1 MVGLQVLVHSA
12 GTLITFEVKR
22 FIDPLGARDLQTS
35 LFERGTL
42 RYLMPLPLQTSFR
55 FHDPSYQGMLLI
67 LIAILQHLYSIL
79 GIMCTAAVHQDL
91 RA

>member
-1 MVGLQVLVHSA
+1 MVSLQVFVHSA
-12 GTLITFEVKR
+12 GTLVAFEVKR
-22 FIDPLGARDLQTS
+22 FIDPLGARYLQTS